1 MESNDT
7 GIISSDAR
15 EMISGL
21 MGISGERGVVKGTNA
36 VIKDNEGDD
45 LKEILKVDS
54 SLSSN
59 ETSRFKQVFGIFKDV
74 VFAGPEAEKLQAAKV
89 SEKMRISGSEKDV
102 TLKEKSKD
110 GFLSKL
116 LLLIGSVLGTAAT
129 LLQEKLTKLLSPLKT
144 LLDDM
149 MRAVTRMLVKL
160 GLLSSGAGA
169 AATGAARRPV
179 PRTTATAGR
188 TTPGA
193 MGATGTTMTQPRSKG
208 PTWWDKTKT
217 AARNVATRAGAMIPA
232 AVRAPLA
239 AMGGVISKHI
249 SLSKMGGILK
259 RVPGLSTIIEG
270 LFATYDIKSAIDM
283 HKNRQIDKAELDQI
297 IGRRVLEG
305 VGAIGGITIGAAIG
319 SALLGPG
326 FGTFVGAVGG
336 DFAGRWVMNKF
347 LDTLGADLSGV
358 GSTVLDIF
366 KVNLKQKDQQNEG
379 EVDQEWNRDDIIFN
393 QPFTDFVKHSDG
405 SITRLDNQDDVLGI
419 KTGGAVDRLI
429 DSAIKS
435 GGNKLSDTLLQ
446 QEVSINKRIAQIAQD
461 QTELLRVI
469 ATNTS
474 INQTKGSVVQVS
486 QSGRAAQN
494 TTSSIRKTFSEQPA

>member
-1 MESNDT
+1 VESNDT

-116 LLLIGSVLGTAAT
+116 LMLIGSVLGTAAT
-129 LLQEKLTKLLSPLKT
+129 FLQEKLTKLLSPLKT

-160 GLLSSGAGA
+160 GLLSRGGAAPRPARRAGPGTAAPPGRAASGSITTAAGA
-169 AATGAARRPV
+169 TAANSAARV
-179 PRTTATAGR
+179 
-188 TTPGA
+188 
-193 MGATGTTMTQPRSKG
+193 

-232 AVRAPLA
+232 AVKAPLA

-366 KVNLKQKDQQNEG
+366 KVNLKQKDQQNED

-494 TTSSIRKTFSEQPA
+494 TTSSIRKTFSEQPT

>member
-116 LLLIGSVLGTAAT
+116 LMLIGSVLGTAAT
-129 LLQEKLTKLLSPLKT
+129 FLQEKLTKLLSPLKT

-160 GLLSSGAGA
+160 GLLSSGAAAVKPARRAGPGTAATPGRAASGSITA
-169 AATGAARRPV
+169 AAGVTAANNSPKV
-179 PRTTATAGR
+179 
-188 TTPGA
+188 
-193 MGATGTTMTQPRSKG
+193 

-217 AARNVATRAGAMIPA
+217 AARGVATRAGAMIPA

-347 LDTLGADLSGV
+347 LDTLGADMSGV
-358 GSTVLDIF
+358 GSKVLDIF

-405 SITRLDNQDDVLGI
+405 SITRLDNQDDLLGM
-419 KTGGAVDRLI
+419 KKGGAVDRLI

-486 QSGRAAQN
+486 QSGGAAQN
-494 TTSSIRKTFSEQPA
+494 TTSSIRKTFSEQPT

>member
-89 SEKMRISGSEKDV
+89 SEKMRVSGSEKDV
-102 TLKEKSKD
+102 TLKEKGKD

-129 LLQEKLTKLLSPLKT
+129 FLQEKLTKLFAPLKT

-149 MRAVTRMLVKL
+149 MRAVSRMLVKL
-160 GLLSSGAGA
+160 GLLSSGAA
-169 AATGAARRPV
+169 AAKSKSPAALANKPKTSNV
-179 PRTTATAGR
+179 K
-188 TTPGA
+188 
-193 MGATGTTMTQPRSKG
+193 TQPTAKA
-208 PTWWDKTKT
+208 PTWWDKTKNVGRT
-217 AARNVATRAGAMIPA
+217 TVDSVKAAGRGALAGASAMIPA
-232 AVRAPLA
+232 AVKAPFA
-239 AMGGVISKHI
+239 AMGSAISKHI
-249 SLSKMGGILK
+249 SLSKMGNILRK
-259 RVPGLSTIIEG
+259 VPGLSTIIESI
-270 LFATYDIKSAIDM
+270 FATYDIKSAIDM
-283 HKNRQIDKAELDQI
+283 HKNKQIDKVELDQI

-305 VGAIGGITIGAAIG
+305 VGAIGGITLGAAIG
-319 SALLGPG
+319 AALPIP
-326 FGTFVGAVGG
+326 FGAFAGAVGG
-336 DFAGRWVMNKF
+336 DLAGRWVMNKL
-347 LDTLGADLSGV
+347 LDTLGADVTGL
-358 GSTVLDIF
+358 GSKVLDIF
-366 KVNLKQKDQQNEG
+366 KVNLKQNDQQNEG

-405 SITRLDNQDDVLGI
+405 SITRLDNQDDLLGM
-419 KTGGAVDRLI
+419 KKGGAVDRLI

-494 TTSSIRKTFSEQPA
+494 TTSSIRKTFSEQPT

>member
-89 SEKMRISGSEKDV
+89 SEKMRVSGSEKDV
-102 TLKEKSKD
+102 TLKEKGKD

-129 LLQEKLTKLLSPLKT
+129 FLQEKLTKLFAPLKT

-149 MRAVTRMLVKL
+149 MRAVSRMLVKL
-160 GLLSSGAGA
+160 GLLSSGAA
-169 AATGAARRPV
+169 AAKSKQPKTPNVKAQP
-179 PRTTATAGR
+179 TAKA
-188 TTPGA
+188 
-193 MGATGTTMTQPRSKG
+193 
-208 PTWWDKTKT
+208 PTWWDKTKNVGRT
-217 AARNVATRAGAMIPA
+217 AVDSVKAAGRGALTGASAMIPA
-232 AVRAPLA
+232 AVKAPFA
-239 AMGGVISKHI
+239 AMGSAISKHI
-249 SLSKMGGILK
+249 SLSKMGNILRK
-259 RVPGLSTIIEG
+259 VPGLSTIIESI
-270 LFATYDIKSAIDM
+270 FATYDIKSAIDM
-283 HKNRQIDKAELDQI
+283 HKNKQINKAELDQI

-305 VGAIGGITIGAAIG
+305 VGAIGGITLGAAIG
-319 SALLGPG
+319 AALPIP
-326 FGTFVGAVGG
+326 FGAFAGAVGG
-336 DFAGRWVMNKF
+336 DLAGRWVMNKL
-347 LDTLGADLSGV
+347 LDTLGADVTGL
-358 GSTVLDIF
+358 GSKVLDIF
-366 KVNLKQKDQQNEG
+366 KVNLKQNDQQNEG

-405 SITRLDNQDDVLGI
+405 SITRLDNQDDLLGM
-419 KTGGAVDRLI
+419 KKGGAVDRLI

-494 TTSSIRKTFSEQPA
+494 TTSSIRKTFSEQPT

>member
-116 LLLIGSVLGTAAT
+116 LMLIGSVLGTAAT
-129 LLQEKLTKLLSPLKT
+129 FLQEKLTKLLAPLKT

-160 GLLSSGAGA
+160 GLLSSGAA
-169 AATGAARRPV
+169 AAKSKSAAA
-179 PRTTATAGR
+179 PRKQPKTPTVKPQPTA
-188 TTPGA
+188 
-193 MGATGTTMTQPRSKG
+193 KV
-208 PTWWDKTKT
+208 PTWWDKTKNVGRT
-217 AARNVATRAGAMIPA
+217 AVDSVKAAGRGVAAGASAMIPA
-232 AVRAPLA
+232 AVKAPFA
-239 AMGGVISKHI
+239 AMGSAISKHI

-259 RVPGLSTIIEG
+259 RVPGLSGIIEG

-305 VGAIGGITIGAAIG
+305 VGAIGGITLGAAIG

-326 FGTFVGAVGG
+326 FGTFIGAVGG

-347 LDTLGADLSGV
+347 LDTLGADMSGV
-358 GSTVLDIF
+358 GSKVLDIF
-366 KVNLKQKDQQNEG
+366 KVNLKQNDQQKKG

-405 SITRLDNQDDVLGI
+405 SITRLDNRDDLLGM
-419 KTGGAVDRLI
+419 KKGGAVDRLI

-494 TTSSIRKTFSEQPA
+494 ITSSIRKTFSEQPA